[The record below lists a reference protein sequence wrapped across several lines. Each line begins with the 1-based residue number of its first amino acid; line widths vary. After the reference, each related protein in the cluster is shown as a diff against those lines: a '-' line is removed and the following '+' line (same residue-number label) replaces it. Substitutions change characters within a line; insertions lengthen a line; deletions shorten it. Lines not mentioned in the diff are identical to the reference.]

1 MSFLLETTFKGS
13 RHYIHGSDLFNAVQ
27 SAAQG
32 MPGGEGVYISRLG
45 FNHFAYHQCELY
57 LDECV
62 GSNST
67 VAEGELKFTD
77 GSHKRFCLREGTRK
91 PTERNPYDE
100 DSMVAV
106 AAYSEQSATLQAPI
120 SYTTIEVVIALTK
133 VLNYRL
139 ATPKQGKWVFG
150 KIELNQ
156 SLPEIRKFITV
167 TRTKAIPG
175 RFSVNEI
182 VIDGGIV
189 GAIQFIVGTP

>member
-1 MSFLLETTFKGS
+1 
-13 RHYIHGSDLFNAVQ
+13 
-27 SAAQG
+27 
-32 MPGGEGVYISRLG
+32 
-45 FNHFAYHQCELY
+45 
-57 LDECV
+57 
-62 GSNST
+62 
-67 VAEGELKFTD
+67 
-77 GSHKRFCLREGTRK
+77 
-91 PTERNPYDE
+91 
-100 DSMVAV
+100 
-106 AAYSEQSATLQAPI
+106 
-120 SYTTIEVVIALTK
+120 VIALTK

-150 KIELNQ
+150 KIELSQ

>member
-1 MSFLLETTFKGS
+1 MKIQLGLTYKGE

-27 SAAQG
+27 FAAQG
-32 MPGGEGVYISRLG
+32 MPGGEGAYISRLG

-67 VAEGELKFTD
+67 VAEGELKFSDGTD
-77 GSHKRFCLREGTRK
+77 KRFCLREGTRK
-91 PTERNPYDE
+91 PTARNPYDE
-100 DSMVAV
+100 DSMVTV
-106 AAYSEQSATLQAPI
+106 AAYSGQSATLQAPI
-120 SYTTIEVVIALTK
+120 NYTTIEVVIALTK

-150 KIELNQ
+150 KIELSQ

-175 RFSVNEI
+175 RFSVNQI
-182 VIDGGIV
+182 DIDGGIV
-189 GAIQFIVGTP
+189 GSVQFIVGTP